1 MNDNSQVKPDILFT
15 DNAAYRMNVGTNIVK
30 DAHHATNGREEQCT
44 KQDNPYIDPYIT
56 VNLQNVKL
64 TSEVFIIFENYG
76 ICFKP
81 RLYAQFAPWCK
92 FTPRCKIA
100 PGSKFA
106 TPYVAF
112 ICQ

>member
-1 MNDNSQVKPDILFT
+1 
-15 DNAAYRMNVGTNIVK
+15 MNVGTNIVK

-76 ICFKP
+76 VCFRGLNSEHIKSHCVKP
-81 RLYAQFAPWCK
+81 TVSTNA
-92 FTPRCKIA
+92 
-100 PGSKFA
+100 
-106 TPYVAF
+106 
-112 ICQ
+112 

>member
-1 MNDNSQVKPDILFT
+1 
-15 DNAAYRMNVGTNIVK
+15 MNVGTNIVK

-76 ICFKP
+76 MCFSGLTDEHIK
-81 RLYAQFAPWCK
+81 
-92 FTPRCKIA
+92 
-100 PGSKFA
+100 SKFGK
-106 TPYVAF
+106 P
-112 ICQ
+112 IKLIN